1 MLAQDTHKSLY
12 ALKSTY
18 ILPVE
23 EHASPQHADLISGLF
38 QLILRSYQRNG
49 YG

>member
-23 EHASPQHADLISGLF
+23 EHASPQHADLYLETIPRP
-38 QLILRSYQRNG
+38 ILR
-49 YG
+49 